1 MKNLTQGNIYKNFI
15 LFAIPMVFAALLSQG
30 YNMIDTIIAGR
41 FLGSDGLAAIG
52 TTAAFISFASGFF
65 WGFAS
70 GASIFTASLF
80 GAQEYSKI
88 KSAVY
93 HNLGAMVA
101 MSALFCTVVIVFCDD
116 ILRLLRVD
124 PEIFDEAKIYFVIY
138 MGGLFLILLNNSFV
152 HIMNSFGLSSFP
164 LFMSILSAILNILG
178 NILAVAVFDFGIAGI
193 AWSTVLSALI
203 VNICYFLRLRACFCE
218 IGVRSVRVKFDKR
231 ILRKIFSYAMPTALQ
246 QEIMYTSTML
256 ISPLVNGLGSAA
268 SASYTVI
275 MRIYEINAGIYQN
288 SAKTLSNYAAHC
300 RGSRVPVTYFKKGVR
315 VGLLQGLIFLSAP
328 LLICSLLAEEVSG
341 LFFPS
346 EFGGEALDYTIIFAQ
361 VYLPF
366 IVFNVINNLFHAFY
380 RGTAS
385 MKLLVSLTA
394 IGSASRLIFTIALLK
409 YGMHGVF
416 MGWVLSWIFEAV
428 TALSTYLLG
437 MWKKDAISDY
447 IK

>member
-15 LFAIPMVFAALLSQG
+15 LFAIPMVLAALLSQG
-30 YNMIDTIIAGR
+30 YNMIDTIIAGK
-41 FLGSDGLAAIG
+41 FLGNDGLAAIG

-93 HNLGAMVA
+93 HNLGTTIVTAVV
-101 MSALFCTVVIVFCDD
+101 FCTAVIVFCDD

-124 PEIFDEAKIYFVIY
+124 PEIFTEAKTYFIIY
-138 MGGLFLILLNNSFV
+138 MAGLFLILLNNSFV

-164 LFMSILSAILNILG
+164 LFMSILSAILNIIG
-178 NILAVAVFDFGIAGI
+178 NILSVAVFGLGIAGV
-193 AWSTVLSALI
+193 AWATVLSALI
-203 VNICYFLRLRACFCE
+203 VDICYFLRLRACFYE
-218 IGVRSVRVKFDKR
+218 IGVLKLHVKFDNR
-231 ILRKIFSYAMPTALQ
+231 MLRKILFYAIPTALQ

-256 ISPLVNGLGSAA
+256 ISPLVNGIGSAA

-300 RGSRVPVTYFKKGVR
+300 RGSRMPVTYFKKGVR
-315 VGLLQGLIFLSAP
+315 VGFLQGLIFLSVP
-328 LLICSLLAEEVSG
+328 LLICCLLAEDVSG

-346 EFGGEALDYTIIFAQ
+346 GFRGEALDYTIIFAKA
-361 VYLPF
+361 YLPF

-385 MKLLVSLTA
+385 MRLLVSLTA
-394 IGSASRLIFTIALLK
+394 IGSVSRLIFTVVLLK

-428 TALSTYLLG
+428 TALATYLLG

>member
-15 LFAIPMVFAALLSQG
+15 LFAIPMVLAALLSQG

-80 GAQEYSKI
+80 GAQEYSRI
-88 KSAVY
+88 KTATY
-93 HNLGAMVA
+93 HNIGATAV
-101 MSALFCTVVIVFCDD
+101 MSALFCTAVIIFCDD

-124 PEIFDEAKIYFVIY
+124 PEIFVEAKIYFTIY
-138 MGGLFLILLNNSFV
+138 MGGLFLMLLNNSFV

-164 LFMSILSAILNILG
+164 FFMSMLSAILNIIG
-178 NILAVAVFDFGIAGI
+178 NILAVAVFDLGVAGI
-193 AWSTVLSALI
+193 AWATVLSALI
-203 VNICYFLRLRACFCE
+203 VDICYFLRLRACFRE
-218 IGVRSVRVKFDKR
+218 IGVLSFRVKFDKGM
-231 ILRKIFSYAMPTALQ
+231 LRKIFTYAMPTALQ

-328 LLICSLLAEEVSG
+328 LLICSLFAKEVSG

-346 EFGGEALDYTIIFAQ
+346 GFGGEALDYTIIFAK

-394 IGSASRLIFTIALLK
+394 IGSASRLIFTVVLLK

-428 TALSTYLLG
+428 TALATYLFG